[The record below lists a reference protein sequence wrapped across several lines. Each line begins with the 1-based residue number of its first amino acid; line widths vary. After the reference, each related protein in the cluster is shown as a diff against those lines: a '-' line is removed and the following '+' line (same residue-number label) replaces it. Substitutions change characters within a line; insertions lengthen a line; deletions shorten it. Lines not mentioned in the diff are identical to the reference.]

1 MRASCSTGPIETCG
15 YRVTVGAEARDEALR
30 ALECGEDG
38 FAGRAR
44 SGASRASTVFF
55 EQIGQSA
62 VKRLWR
68 QKSEFTFRAYA
79 LANMPSVLTAIL
91 SDLHLGTRSQAD
103 VLRRPEIRRI
113 LFDALARADE
123 IVLLGDVVELRE
135 QPLAGVLEVALP
147 FFEELGEALP
157 GKRITLLAGNHE
169 HRVVADW
176 LEQLRLDGKAL
187 GLEERTKPESSRKDK
202 AMADRMPQNE
212 VELAY
217 PGVWLR
223 PGTSAHHGHYIDAH
237 MSVPRL
243 EAIAISATARA
254 SGGIAPPPRTPD
266 DYEAAMTPLYAFAYA
281 LAQGSNRS
289 RRVLGMDLSRKV
301 WQRIDSRRDLPSR
314 ALRGVAIPSA
324 VWALNRAGIGPF
336 EAKLSGATLRNAG
349 LKSMR
354 DLAEALTLDAQEIVY
369 GHTHRPG
376 PLPGDR
382 DWDAKLFN
390 PGSWLYEPN
399 LLQTTAGDS
408 PYWPGC
414 VLFVED
420 DKPPRL
426 ERVLLGV
433 SHEDLGAREAY
444 S

>member
-1 MRASCSTGPIETCG
+1 MVDE
-15 YRVTVGAEARDEALR
+15 EARDDAFRPPER
-30 ALECGEDG
+30 DDDG
-38 FAGRAR
+38 FGGRAR

-68 QKSEFTFRAYA
+68 QKSEDTFRGYA
-79 LANMPSVLTAIL
+79 LANMLSVLTAVL

-113 LFDALARADE
+113 LFDALTDADE

-157 GKRITLLAGNHE
+157 GKRVTLLAGNHD

-187 GLEERTKPESSRKDK
+187 GLEERTTPQSSRI
-202 AMADRMPQNE
+202 ATALAERMPHND

-223 PGTSAHHGHYIDAH
+223 PGTYAHHGHYIDIH
-237 MSVPRL
+237 MTIPRL
-243 EAIAISATARA
+243 ESIAVHATARVT
-254 SGGIAPPPRTPD
+254 GGLPPTPRTPD
-266 DYEAAMTPLYAFAYA
+266 DYEAALTPLYAFAYA
-281 LAQGSNRS
+281 LAQGSDRA
-289 RRVLGMDLSRKV
+289 RRALGMDMSRKV
-301 WQRIDSRRDLPSR
+301 WRRIDGSRDLRSR
-314 ALRGVAIPSA
+314 ALRGVGIPSA
-324 VWALNRAGIGPF
+324 VWALNRAGMGPF
-336 EAKLSGATLRNAG
+336 EGKLSGPRLRQAG
-349 LKSMR
+349 LTAMNE
-354 DLAEALTLDAQEIVY
+354 LAGALALDAREIVF

-376 PLPGDR
+376 PLPQDR
-382 DWDAKLFN
+382 DRDARLFN
-390 PGSWLYEPN
+390 TGSWLYEPN
-399 LLQTTAGDS
+399 LLQTTAGES

-426 ERVLLGV
+426 ERLLLEV
-433 SHEDLGAREAY
+433 SHEDLGAHQAY